1 MHSITNTDG
10 TGALQ
15 RRSRLPLCRRTN
27 IMLNMGK
34 NQAKIN
40 HRKQANKHGGNGH
53 ITEFAFLKPP
63 DSSFRFIIRSLRI
76 SSCYFFQ

>member
-1 MHSITNTDG
+1 
-10 TGALQ
+10 
-15 RRSRLPLCRRTN
+15 
-27 IMLNMGK
+27 MLNMGK

-40 HRKQANKHGGNGH
+40 HRKQANKHGGNGQ

-76 SSCYFFQ
+76 LSCFFSVDVYKYRQNFRLST